1 MNYVLDWVRN
11 VLYIAGAIYFGIV
24 IISKYVLN
32 K

>member
-1 MNYVLDWVRN
+1 MDYVLDWVKK

-24 IISKYVLN
+24 IIGKYMLN